1 MNIVLGA
8 HGRLGHAIASSLPTD
23 RIIAPARS
31 VYAEWWRDGSADGV
45 LRYLKNLVKGEG
57 TVYVAAGL
65 IDPSRP
71 DDEHYRVN
79 YLLTRNVI
87 EGATKLGFRVVT
99 FGTVMEKV
107 VSDKTTN
114 PYLASKLRLGHFV
127 EDFSAKS
134 DLVLHIR
141 IHTLFGGGLPD
152 RFMFLGQIFQS
163 LMTQSEFKMSPGTQV
178 REYHHLD
185 DEVVAIRKLLE
196 SGASGGVTLTHGA
209 PVTLKD
215 MATYIFGAFNCPELL
230 RIGALPGLVDDNYG
244 VLFERPCVIEGMTF
258 RETLPAL
265 VDYLRACVESL
276 GKNRA

>member
-8 HGRLGHAIASSLPTD
+8 RGRLGHAIALSFPSD
-23 RIIAPARS
+23 RFIASARS

-45 LRYLKNLVKGEG
+45 SRYLETLVGREG

-71 DDEHYRVN
+71 DAEHHQVN
-79 YLLTRNVI
+79 YLLARNVI

-99 FGTVMEKV
+99 LGTVMEEV

-114 PYLASKLRLGHFV
+114 PYLLSKIRLGNFV
-127 EDFSAKS
+127 DDFSAKS

-152 RFMFLGQIFQS
+152 RFMFLGQIFHS
-163 LMTQSEFKMSPGTQV
+163 LMSDSEFKMSPGTQL

-185 DEVVAIRKLLE
+185 DEVVAIGKLLE
-196 SGASGGVTLTHGA
+196 SGASGSVTLTHGA
-209 PVTLKD
+209 PITLKN
-215 MATYIFGAFNCPELL
+215 MASYIFEAFKRPELL
-230 RIGALPGLVDDNYG
+230 RIGALPGPVDDNYG
-244 VLFERPCVIEGMTF
+244 VLFKRPHALDGMTF

-265 VDYLRACVESL
+265 VDYLRACVEWS
-276 GKNRA
+276 GRYSA